1 MPRRSLFSLKGKAAL
16 VTGGGTGIGAA
27 ITRKFLEMGAQ
38 VTVCGRRQEKMD
50 ALAKSVH
57 RQGSRLHPIVGD
69 IVTQAEDIVNSALKQ
84 MDSLDILVN
93 NASISAGRSLPDLE
107 MADWH
112 SVMGTNLDAAFQLCR
127 LCLPHLVQAKGCI
140 LHISSVSAVAGEY
153 DDAAYTAS
161 KAGLE
166 GLSRHLAVE
175 LAGDG
180 VRSNVIRPG
189 LVLTESFDE
198 QPPEFFESQLPL
210 IPLGRLGQPI
220 DIAHAA
226 LYLCSE
232 EAAWVT
238 GAVLD
243 VDGGESRI

>member
-1 MPRRSLFSLKGKAAL
+1 MFSLQGKSAL
-16 VTGGGTGIGAA
+16 VTGGSTGIGAA

-38 VTVCGRRQEKMD
+38 VTVCGRRKGKLD
-50 ALAKSVH
+50 ALVKSVP
-57 RQGSRLHPIVGD
+57 RQGRLYPVVGD
-69 IVTQAEDIVNSALKQ
+69 IVTQADYIVKTALKH
-84 MDSLDILVN
+84 MESLDILVN
-93 NASISAGRSLPDLE
+93 NASISAGKSFQDLE
-107 MADWH
+107 AEDWQD
-112 SVMGTNLDAAFQLCR
+112 VMGTNLDAAFHLCR
-127 LCLPHLVQAKGCI
+127 LCLPELIQSMGCI

-166 GLSRHLAVE
+166 GLSRHLAIE
-175 LAGDG
+175 LATEG

-189 LVLTESFDE
+189 LVLTEAFDE

-210 IPLGRLGQPI
+210 IPLGRMGQPV

-226 LYLCSE
+226 LYLCSD
-232 EAAWVT
+232 EASWVT

>member
-1 MPRRSLFSLKGKAAL
+1 M
-16 VTGGGTGIGAA
+16 GASIA
-27 ITRKFLEMGAQ
+27 RKFLTMGAQ

-50 ALAKSVH
+50 ALVKSINH
-57 RQGSRLHPIVGD
+57 RQASRLYPVVGD
-69 IVTQAEDIVNSALKQ
+69 IVTQAEDIVEAALQ
-84 MDSLDILVN
+84 HMDTLDILVN
-93 NASISAGRSLPDLE
+93 NAATSAGKPLQDLE
-107 MADWH
+107 MTDWH
-112 SVMGTNLDAAFQLCR
+112 DVMGTNLDAAFHLCR
-127 LCLPHLVQAKGCI
+127 LCLPSLIQAQGCI

-175 LAGDG
+175 LASEG

-189 LVLTESFDE
+189 LVHTEAFAE

-210 IPLGRLGQPI
+210 IPLGRLGQPE

-226 LYLCSE
+226 LYLCSD
-232 EAAWVT
+232 EAGWVT